1 MECKRAGHPCVVV
14 SRGEPCLGP
23 VTHAG
28 CGSLCPSVGRGCYG
42 CFGPMEAP
50 SVDVLGD
57 WFARKQGVA
66 QRDIAHLFRNFNG
79 YLEPFKQASE
89 NHERHG

>member
-1 MECKRAGHPCVVV
+1 
-14 SRGEPCLGP
+14 
-23 VTHAG
+23 
-28 CGSLCPSVGRGCYG
+28 
-42 CFGPMEAP
+42 MEAP

-57 WFARKQGVA
+57 WFARKQQVA
-66 QRDIAHLFRNFNG
+66 HRDLAHLFRNFNG